1 MKFLIACFW
10 DSIQL
15 KLYIVLLKLV
25 SIWLKIS
32 FYICEDSFGDRIAA
46 LYHNHYF
53 TVYQKV
59 ASQCTSDINWLLL
72 LSTSIYFPCFAIAYF
87 STYLN
92 FLHVCFC
99 FSFLFQG
106 LFFLKKKNKI
116 QQAVSYALL
125 HLCLDM
131 MGFDIYTKKSHGSH
145 LGAMYFLGITPVL
158 QGLGPSNNH
167 HFNHQFK
174 P

>member
-1 MKFLIACFW
+1 M
-10 DSIQL
+10 STRENN
-15 KLYIVLLKLV
+15 
-25 SIWLKIS
+25 S
-32 FYICEDSFGDRIAA
+32 
-46 LYHNHYF
+46 
-53 TVYQKV
+53 KV
-59 ASQCTSDINWLLL
+59 
-72 LSTSIYFPCFAIAYF
+72 
-87 STYLN
+87 LN
-92 FLHVCFC
+92 FMQPRFRF

-125 HLCLDM
+125 HLCLDLM
-131 MGFDIYTKKSHGSH
+131 EFDIYTKKSHGSH